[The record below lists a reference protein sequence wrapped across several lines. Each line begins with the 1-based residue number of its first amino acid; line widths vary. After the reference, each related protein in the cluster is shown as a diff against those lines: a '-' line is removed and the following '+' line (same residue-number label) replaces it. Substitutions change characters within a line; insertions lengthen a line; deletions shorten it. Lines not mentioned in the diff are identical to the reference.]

1 MKNITVYCG
10 SSFGNKPEFKEEAAA
25 LGKLMAEEGI
35 HLIYGGG
42 KVGLMGTIA
51 RAVLAAGGRVTGIIP
66 KALKKKEVAL
76 EECSELIVV
85 DTMHQRKAKMVDLAD
100 GFIAMPG
107 GFGTLEEVFEVLT
120 WLQLGIH
127 SKPCGLF
134 NILGYY
140 TGLLQFLDRTVENNF
155 ILKAH
160 RDMLLVS
167 EDPAVLLRR
176 MGAFTAVTVDKAKWI
191 RENMV

>member
-1 MKNITVYCG
+1 MKTVTVYCG
-10 SSFGNKPEFKEEAAA
+10 SSFGNKPEFREGAAA
-25 LGKLMAEEGI
+25 LGKLMAEDGI

-42 KVGLMGTIA
+42 KVGLMGAIA
-51 RAVLAAGGRVTGIIP
+51 RAALDGGGRVTGIIP
-66 KALKKKEVAL
+66 DALKKKEVAL
-76 EECSELIVV
+76 EDCSELIVV
-85 DTMHQRKAKMVDLAD
+85 NTMHERKAKMAELAD

-127 SKPCGLF
+127 GKPCGLF

-140 TGLLQFLDRTVENNF
+140 TGLLQFLDEAVANNF

-167 EDPAVLLRR
+167 EDPAVLLER
-176 MGAFTAVTVDKAKWI
+176 MSAFTAVTVDKAKWI